1 MGTEKVAITIDGET
15 LKRLDR
21 LVKEHVFPN
30 RSKAIQEAVQDKIK
44 RFEKSRLA
52 RECEKLDPT
61 SLCANNAETPY
72 PCYIRVEGRDEKED
86 GKQSYG
92 CRESRGGD
100 PDDEWRRA

>member
-30 RSKAIQEAVQDKIK
+30 RSKAIQEAVEDKIK

-52 RECEKLDPT
+52 RECAKLDPAYEQA
-61 SLCANNAETPY
+61 LAN
-72 PCYIRVEGRDEKED
+72 EGISED
-86 GKQSYG
+86 VN
-92 CRESRGGD
+92 
-100 PDDEWRRA
+100 EWPEY

>member
-21 LVKEHVFPN
+21 LVKENVFPN

-52 RECEKLDPT
+52 RECAKLDPT
-61 SLCANNAETPY
+61 YEQALAN
-72 PCYIRVEGRDEKED
+72 EGISED
-86 GKQSYG
+86 VN
-92 CRESRGGD
+92 
-100 PDDEWRRA
+100 EWPEY